1 MGTPQQNAQA
11 AHLGAA
17 GIFAGTGLISF
28 IAPAAVES
36 YVFQNPTLSAE
47 SAFEVQLFGTGAMM
61 LGAFLLTVP
70 FDRATY
76 LYMVLALVPITFMVW
91 LCFANEMLL
100 NDNAGLL
107 SMLALF
113 GVMFLYTFC
122 SISKGLRL
130 RRASPQN
137 TLTRYFRVACMN
149 VFFLRGF
156 WFLKSPVQGAEL
168 FVKDPTVNDLSDFV
182 LRAFGAMELLIVIG
196 LAFGR
201 FDSTARLSISIVF
214 LFRGWWGSHMAQDAL
229 ITTQFK
235 VTQWPTRVI
244 VSLEDHLIVFR
255 QPLPYDV
262 ILILC
267 DIPS

>member
-17 GIFAGTGLISF
+17 GVFASAGLVSF
-28 IAPAAVES
+28 IAPAVVES
-36 YVFQNPTLSAE
+36 YVFRDPTLSAE

-61 LGAFLLTVP
+61 LGAFLFTVT

-76 LYMVLALVPITFMVW
+76 LYMVMAIAPLAFMVW

-100 NDNAGLL
+100 DDNAGLL

-137 TLTRYFRVACMN
+137 TLTRLFRVACMN
-149 VFFLRGF
+149 LFFLRGF

-168 FVKDPTVNDLSDFV
+168 FIKEPVVNDLSDFV

-201 FDSTARLSISIVF
+201 FDSTARLCVSMVF
-214 LFRGWWGSHMAQDAL
+214 LFRGWWESSMAHDAM
-229 ITTQFK
+229 ITTFFK
-235 VTQWPTRVI
+235 VTTTKATQAF
-244 VSLEDHLIVFR
+244 S
-255 QPLPYDV
+255 
-262 ILILC
+262 ILC
-267 DIPS
+267 